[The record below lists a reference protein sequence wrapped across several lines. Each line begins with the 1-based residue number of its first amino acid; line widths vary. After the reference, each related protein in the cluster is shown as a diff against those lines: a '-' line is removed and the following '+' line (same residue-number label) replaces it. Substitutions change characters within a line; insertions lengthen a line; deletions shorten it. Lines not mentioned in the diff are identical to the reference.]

1 MACFN
6 CIRLSNND
14 EMGLIG
20 GLAPSRYTAV
30 FVYKKMEKIMTISV
44 TIGNK
49 EVKIRIGRV
58 LNTFLAL

>member
-1 MACFN
+1 
-6 CIRLSNND
+6 
-14 EMGLIG
+14 MGLIG